1 VKCIIIGGT
10 RTGVGKTTITL
21 ALLKGL
27 SSAGYDVQSFKVG
40 PGFVDAKLHE
50 RLTGRPCYN
59 LDAFLMGEAVVKRDL
74 AKANVD
80 FIIIEG
86 ASGVF
91 TGASSTACIA
101 DIIGAPIILT
111 VDASASSESVAATV
125 LGFMQYASYT
135 PYDVRVVGVVATRVG
150 SDTHVADIRKALEG
164 IGVPLVGVLRRD
176 VWERS
181 RHRGQTRGREPAVTD
196 ASLVAICEDL
206 DVASIIGAAVEL
218 IVPAP
223 VSGSFNRAHVTIG
236 VPLDAAFCFYYRSNI
251 EALEHSAKLEY
262 FSPLNDR
269 FPPVDGLYLGG
280 GFPEVHIEQLSA
292 NAGLLNDIYVKAAE
306 GVPIYAEG
314 GGLVYLARSLAV
326 NDGALHKLASV
337 IPVEVRMTD
346 NLQAIGHSEVEIVRD
361 CAIAGR
367 GERLRGHEYHYSVA
381 EPDRDARFAYKMV
394 RGTGIRGCDGI
405 VEYNVLASYQHVHVY
420 SMRHGFDRFVGA
432 AQRYSRS

>member
-1 VKCIIIGGT
+1 
-10 RTGVGKTTITL
+10 
-21 ALLKGL
+21 
-27 SSAGYDVQSFKVG
+27 
-40 PGFVDAKLHE
+40 
-50 RLTGRPCYN
+50 
-59 LDAFLMGEAVVKRDL
+59 
-74 AKANVD
+74 
-80 FIIIEG
+80 
-86 ASGVF
+86 
-91 TGASSTACIA
+91 
-101 DIIGAPIILT
+101 
-111 VDASASSESVAATV
+111 
-125 LGFMQYASYT
+125 
-135 PYDVRVVGVVATRVG
+135 
-150 SDTHVADIRKALEG
+150 
-164 IGVPLVGVLRRD
+164 
-176 VWERS
+176 
-181 RHRGQTRGREPAVTD
+181 
-196 ASLVAICEDL
+196 
-206 DVASIIGAAVEL
+206 
-218 IVPAP
+218 
-223 VSGSFNRAHVTIG
+223 
-236 VPLDAAFCFYYRSNI
+236 
-251 EALEHSAKLEY
+251 
-262 FSPLNDR
+262 
-269 FPPVDGLYLGG
+269 
-280 GFPEVHIEQLSA
+280 VHIEQLSA